1 MTMESKN
8 PDMAA
13 QRTFKVFVE
22 QELGKF
28 SHFVI
33 YALLEWFL
41 ILVLFIDG
49 FLAFFAKEYAK
60 FFELRVPCLLC
71 TRIDHVFLRKRRDLY
86 LNETICDSHR
96 KHVSSLAFCHIHKK
110 LSDIRTM
117 CEGCLLSFA
126 TGKESSSD
134 TYKSLVGILHKDI
147 ELFFVDEEHEEM
159 QFPLPPGKRDD
170 VVVPADKSHVHRCS
184 CCGGPLK
191 GAKSKGKNAAS
202 SFTQAPTPSPRSS
215 APLRH
220 LDLPPNRFS
229 DIKYPDNDSE
239 IDEFRKEVKGGGG
252 MSYDEMNDDRT
263 PSFLRGNNKFFGIP
277 LTDSATTTPRW
288 AIRCPKKSA
297 LDRAEFAPEAA
308 AEGPGSE
315 SATAEQDKQVRLDRK
330 SLMDLY
336 MELDEERNAS
346 AVAANNAM
354 AMITRLQAEKAAVQ
368 MEALQ
373 YQRMMEEEAEYDE
386 EAIQLLRDEL
396 RKKDRH
402 IKHLENEIEAY
413 RIKYGDLTE
422 DRFVMDDEGD
432 DDDFLEMDERSEFAT
447 PTYISTEVQNIG
459 GKDINFKRNGSSRN
473 LSRSLSRN
481 GSGRGILEK
490 NLIENTGGGGGGEG
504 IKSSNKF
511 GGLRRLKHLEKK
523 KQQGSSSDEET
534 EEEIRMNM
542 KNESRARVR
551 TVEEEDDFF
560 RDDELFVEVDN
571 GSNKGKLVSEI

>member
-1 MTMESKN
+1 
-8 PDMAA
+8 MAA

-220 LDLPPNRFS
+220 LDLPPTV
-229 DIKYPDNDSE
+229 
-239 IDEFRKEVKGGGG
+239 RKEVKGGGG

-459 GKDINFKRNGSSRN
+459 
-473 LSRSLSRN
+473 
-481 GSGRGILEK
+481 EK

-523 KQQGSSSDEET
+523 KQQVVT

>member
-1 MTMESKN
+1 METKN
-8 PDMAA
+8 PRMGA
-13 QRTFKVFVE
+13 QRTFKGFVE
-22 QELGKF
+22 EELGRIP
-28 SHFVI
+28 HFVI

-41 ILVLFIDG
+41 ILVLLVDA
-49 FLAFFAKEYAK
+49 FLSFFANEYAK
-60 FFELRVPCLLC
+60 FFELRIPCLLC
-71 TRIDHVFLRKRRDLY
+71 TRINHVFLRKHRDLY
-86 LNETICDSHR
+86 LNDTMCDSHR
-96 KHVSSLAFCHIHKK
+96 KRVSSLAYCHIHKK

-117 CEGCLLSFA
+117 CEACLLSFA
-126 TGKESSSD
+126 TEKESGSD

-147 ELFFVDEEHEEM
+147 ELFFDDNDHHDDM
-159 QFPLPPGKRDD
+159 QYPLPAGKRDD
-170 VVVPADKSHVHRCS
+170 VVVPAEKSHVHRCS

-191 GAKSKGKNAAS
+191 GGKSKGKNAAS
-202 SFTQAPTPSPRSS
+202 TQAPTPSPRAS

-220 LDLPPNRFS
+220 LDLPPTRYS
-229 DIKYPDNDSE
+229 DLKFPDNDSE
-239 IDEFRKEVKGGGG
+239 IDESRKEVRGGGATG
-252 MSYDEMNDDRT
+252 VSYDEMNEERT
-263 PSFLRGNNKFFGIP
+263 PSFLRGQNKFFGIP

-297 LDRAEFAPEAA
+297 LDKAEYASDA
-308 AEGPGSE
+308 AESGCE
-315 SATAEQDKQVRLDRK
+315 SATAEQDGKQVRLDRK

-402 IKHLENEIEAY
+402 IKHLQNEIEAY

-422 DRFVMDDEGD
+422 DGFVMDDEED
-432 DDDFLEMDERSEFAT
+432 YLEMDERSEFAT
-447 PTYISTEVQNIG
+447 PTYISTEGPNYRERSHSF
-459 GKDINFKRNGSSRN
+459 NSNGSSSF
-473 LSRSLSRN
+473 LSRSA
-481 GSGRGILEK
+481 SGRERSDK
-490 NLIENTGGGGGGEG
+490 NQSDNIGGGEG
-504 IKSSNKF
+504 TKSSSKF

-523 KQQGSSSDEET
+523 KQQGSSSDDET
-534 EEEIRMNM
+534 EQEMRMNAR
-542 KNESRARVR
+542 NELNHLRARVR

-571 GSNKGKLVSEI
+571 GSEKRSDD